1 MLLYVII
8 LRMRKLYIMHQLYN
22 NHLHK
27 VKSKMGLLK
36 KLVMAFL
43 VSFAM
48 LAVAPSAMAGK
59 VANQTQAEA
68 EQSFIDTIA
77 AAEETLAA
85 MKSGADKDTVMALL
99 KKTKQTGKTIES
111 SVVLANRDRALGKLK
126 KARSAYKKDQ
136 HEKAEE
142 LMGQAVDK
150 FKKVQEQYHNF

>member
-1 MLLYVII
+1 
-8 LRMRKLYIMHQLYN
+8 MHQHYN
-22 NHLHK
+22 NHLHE
-27 VKSKMGLLK
+27 VKSKMDLLK

-43 VSFAM
+43 ISFAM
-48 LAVAPSAMAGK
+48 FAVAPSAIARPAGK
-59 VANQTQAEA
+59 IQNQTPEGVSQALD
-68 EQSFIDTIA
+68 DTVA
-77 AAEETLAA
+77 VAEETLAA
-85 MKSGADKDTVMALL
+85 MKSGADRDTVMNLF

-150 FKKVQEQYHNF
+150 FKKVRAQYHNF